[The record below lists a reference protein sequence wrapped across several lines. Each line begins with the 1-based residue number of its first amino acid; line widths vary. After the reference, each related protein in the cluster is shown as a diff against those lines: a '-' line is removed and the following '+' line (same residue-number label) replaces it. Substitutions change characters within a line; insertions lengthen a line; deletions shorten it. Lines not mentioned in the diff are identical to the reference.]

1 MSIWWNLSNSSIVRR
16 ICSWSW
22 KDSSLSVS
30 QMRLERARHF
40 RGCPLKGNAKWNWC
54 TSSQSNAY
62 DGWVKQSWCLLFSF
76 FLFLIKYYMTHLPFS
91 KHTVS
96 QARRSKQMKQ
106 WTYIIS
112 DVAERKRSRVLSY
125 FMNTTNNKGKLW
137 HRLHISN
144 KLK

>member
-1 MSIWWNLSNSSIVRR
+1 MM
-16 ICSWSW
+16 
-22 KDSSLSVS
+22 KS
-30 QMRLERARHF
+30 QQLLNRQTNMFMVMERLIFVCITNAF
-40 RGCPLKGNAKWNWC
+40 RTCNAKGNAKWNWC